1 MRGGRV
7 KPLREIVAFVSI
19 SIMPRSYYPE
29 VLKRIKE
36 MEEVEEIYGV
46 TGEYDLLLRIKVN
59 DMKTFSE
66 RLGLISS
73 LRGVSKTYTMLVVDA
88 IKERP

>member
-29 VLKRIKE
+29 VLERIKE
-36 MEEVEEIYGV
+36 IEEVEEIYGV

-66 RLGLISS
+66 RLGLIGS